1 LRWYRPGAA
10 GVNRPLGGWEEVA
23 LQYQG
28 IFTVTIDSAWSCRW
42 PEPWS
47 CGASLP
53 GVFAGSWIASR
64 RHFFSIGRDALLD
77 CGANRW
83 FVIPLELR
91 VVLDLDPPFDAV
103 LVGLGDSVEI
113 WPEANYHVS
122 RRLAAGR
129 ASDDP
134 DQKKMRLAGLIERRR
149 QRTEFHSGS
158 TRVPSAKRN

>member
-10 GVNRPLGGWEEVA
+10 GIKRPLGREETVA

-42 PEPWS
+42 PEPWRG
-47 CGASLP
+47 GAPSLP

-77 CGANRW
+77 CGANRL

-91 VVLDLDPPFDAV
+91 AVLDLDPPFYAV

-113 WPEANYHVS
+113 WPEANYHVGLHLRS
-122 RRLAAGR
+122 RYA
-129 ASDDP
+129 
-134 DQKKMRLAGLIERRR
+134 
-149 QRTEFHSGS
+149 
-158 TRVPSAKRN
+158 